1 MIWEVVLIKTKSL
14 VLYAFIMVLVACG
27 EEHVDKLTYS
37 RSYSY
42 GSTYALQFVGKS
54 DDITV
59 AFDGKGEEITVKGLR
74 YKYLIRF
81 SDVESISYKEM
92 ENGGVLVIQ
101 TSEKINEVGV
111 IDKFNFDLFA
121 DEVKSRA
128 FNLKLN

>member
-1 MIWEVVLIKTKSL
+1 M
-14 VLYAFIMVLVACG
+14 
-27 EEHVDKLTYS
+27 DKLTYS

-54 DDITV
+54 DDVTV

-92 ENGGVLVIQ
+92 KEGGILVIQ